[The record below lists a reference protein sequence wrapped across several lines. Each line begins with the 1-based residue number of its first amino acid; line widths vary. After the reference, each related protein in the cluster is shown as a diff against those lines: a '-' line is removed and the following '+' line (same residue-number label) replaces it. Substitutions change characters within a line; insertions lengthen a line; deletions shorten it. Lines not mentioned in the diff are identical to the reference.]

1 MPNKIGMI
9 QVSIVYHLNSAIVKV
24 TYYKGCSINY
34 SMKLNN
40 EINNC
45 PFSKATF
52 ENS

>member
-1 MPNKIGMI
+1 MPDKLGMI
-9 QVSIVYHLNSAIVKV
+9 QASILYHLI

-45 PFSKATF
+45 PFLQATF

>member
-1 MPNKIGMI
+1 MPDKLGMI
-9 QVSIVYHLNSAIVKV
+9 QASIVYHLNI

-45 PFSKATF
+45 PFLKESF
-52 ENS
+52 EKN